1 VGELIGLY
9 EFGGLDETDKVAFR
23 AHIIEC
29 EYCHEQSYSMEPFA
43 IVFRDHRTAM
53 RRNQTGAS
61 VLPAFSSAWGLL
73 AWAVKQTVPLTVSVL
88 LLVAG
93 AFVIWQAPW
102 KPTPRVEVSRFPPI
116 AGSGTN
122 SRWTNIEVP
131 KPNYTAPK
139 TNVLLREPDKMF
151 ARAMTAYQR
160 DDLAAAIEQLQTL
173 SEMQPSDLGEVS
185 FYEGVSLL
193 LVGRSQD
200 AITALRRA
208 MVTGDDRQMEKSR
221 YYLALTYLKLDQ
233 PQQAIAE
240 VEAIIES
247 GGEYLSAAKQLS
259 EKISD
264 VLKNPD

>member
-1 VGELIGLY
+1 MGTLIGLY
-9 EFGGLDETDKVAFR
+9 EFGGLNETDRAAFR
-23 AHIIEC
+23 GHIIEC

-61 VLPAFSSAWGLL
+61 AIPAFSSAWVVLS
-73 AWAVKQTVPLTVSVL
+73 WTVRHMVPLTVSVL
-88 LLVAG
+88 LVVAG
-93 AFVIWQAPW
+93 AFVVWQALW
-102 KPTPRVEVSRFPPI
+102 KPTPRVAVSIPPN
-116 AGSGTN
+116 AGGGTH
-122 SRWTNIEVP
+122 SRWRDIEVP
-131 KPNYTAPK
+131 KPNYTAPE

-151 ARAMTAYQR
+151 ARAMSAYQR
-160 DDLAAAIEQLQTL
+160 GDLAAAIEQLQTL
-173 SEMQPSDLGEVS
+173 SEMQPNDLGEAS

-193 LVGRSQD
+193 LIGRSQD
-200 AITALRRA
+200 AIAALRRA
-208 MVTGDDRQMEKSR
+208 IETGDDRQVEKSR
-221 YYLALTYLKLDQ
+221 YYLALAYLKLDQ

-264 VLKNPD
+264 VLKNP